1 MQISARSGAI
11 LGLCFLLA
19 TSVLPET
26 RFRDKPLRSESDL
39 VLVGATV
46 VDRTDHFV
54 SNLKK
59 DDFRLFE
66 RKSEQSIKTF
76 SVEETPLSVGIV
88 FDASGSMRAALP
100 LAQQALRAFMQA
112 ANPADEFC
120 VVSVRS
126 RPELSLRF
134 VSNAENVLSHLA
146 GATSGGQ
153 TALLDAVYLAAGY
166 VKNGRNPRKML
177 LVISD
182 GEDNNSRYTEE
193 EVLALLRETDSTLY
207 SIGTGIRLPE
217 FSPDERTQAGD
228 SLLTELAESTGGR
241 YFQADHPRDLPDI
254 INRIDIRYQYVIGFS
269 PKPLQHDGKYH
280 PIELKLAKGVRRHLR
295 AFCRPGYKAPRD

>member
-1 MQISARSGAI
+1 MSGMQTGARSRAI
-11 LGLCFLLA
+11 IGLCFLLA
-19 TSVLPET
+19 TSVWPEA
-26 RFRDKPLRSESDL
+26 RFKDKPLRSESDL

-54 SNLKK
+54 SNLTKG
-59 DDFRLFE
+59 DFRLFE
-66 RKSEQSIKTF
+66 RKSEQNIKTF
-76 SVEETPLSVGIV
+76 SIEETPLSVGIV
-88 FDASGSMRAALP
+88 FDASGSMRAAIP

-120 VVSVRS
+120 VVSVHS
-126 RPELSLRF
+126 RPELSMRF
-134 VSNAENVLSHLA
+134 VSDADDVLIHLA

-166 VKNGRNPRKML
+166 VKSGRNPRKLL

-193 EVLALLRETDSTLY
+193 EVLGLLRETDATLY
-207 SIGTGIRLPE
+207 SIGTGIQPPQ
-217 FSPDERTQAGD
+217 FSSDEKTQTGD

-241 YFQADHPRDLPDI
+241 YFQADRPRDLPDI

-269 PKPLQHDGKYH
+269 PTPLQHDGKYH
-280 PIELKLAKGVRRHLR
+280 PIELRLAKSE
-295 AFCRPGYKAPRD
+295 